1 MFRTGSGGGEMRGA
15 TGTDP
20 FVSPRTGVPESRP
33 LDASLRGAGLSA
45 AAPVCARHL
54 SCMKGVRTDAAAAA
68 MRARSLNLV
77 PKLGLTTH

>member
-15 TGTDP
+15 TGTGLRGGRTDP

-54 SCMKGVRTDAAAAA
+54 SCTKGVRTG
-68 MRARSLNLV
+68 S
-77 PKLGLTTH
+77 G